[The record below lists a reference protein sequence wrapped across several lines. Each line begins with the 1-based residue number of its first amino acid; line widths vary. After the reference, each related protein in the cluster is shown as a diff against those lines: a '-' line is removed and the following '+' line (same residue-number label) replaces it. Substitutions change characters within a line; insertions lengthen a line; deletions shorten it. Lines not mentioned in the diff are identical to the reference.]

1 MQRAVRKNVGES
13 WRITRKDSAAE
24 IDAALATVLAIW
36 YVDTQETPQQ
46 MVW

>member
-1 MQRAVRKNVGES
+1 M
-13 WRITRKDSAAE
+13 TD

-36 YVDTQETPQQ
+36 YVDTQIQATQ